1 MYQRFSVFFN
11 AVFHGNGKCL
21 LHPYKTK
28 ISTNLL
34 SCERHKDGDQRTL
47 MNINL

>member
-1 MYQRFSVFFN
+1 MSQRFSVFFN
-11 AVFHGNGKCL
+11 AVFNGNGKCL
-21 LHPYKTK
+21 LHHKAK